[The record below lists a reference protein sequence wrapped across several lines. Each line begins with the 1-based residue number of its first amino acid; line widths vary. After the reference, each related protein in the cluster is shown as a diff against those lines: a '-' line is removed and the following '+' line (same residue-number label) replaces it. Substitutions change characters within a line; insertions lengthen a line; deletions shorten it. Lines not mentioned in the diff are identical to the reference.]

1 MEAFWLPLLLVPCPD
16 TTESNENNSSIYH
29 LSLNSTL
36 PCAYDGEHKFIFYFL
51 FLNHKTQV
59 IFLKKKSLFLE
70 MITSVNILRL
80 WEKSKEKY
88 TIEKGRH
95 GRFLKEKNGQ

>member
-36 PCAYDGEHKFIFYFL
+36 PRAYDGEHKFIFIF

-70 MITSVNILRL
+70 MIISVNILRL

-88 TIEKGRH
+88 TTEKGRH